1 MSVLPPPSSLSEDAA
16 PVRDETVV
24 PSERNGS
31 PLLRKL
37 RDSKAASV
45 FKPENLLREGR
56 RQRGLPEG
64 DVPEICVLDPDGD
77 LMRLLR
83 HDGRGRLCPGWA
95 CYHSELFEFDLANGG
110 VAGVIG
116 CAVGASYAVLVAE
129 QLFASGCR
137 LLISITSAGLIA
149 DLGDPPYVVLIE
161 RALRDEGTSAHYLPL
176 SDFASAPDT
185 ALLESGEKSEL
196 RRKFP
201 PEMQYCPSSRCDLD
215 HRCAV
220 SRTEPAIAAARS
232 SGALAVEMEAAALY
246 AFATAKGVPV
256 VCFAHITNSM
266 AQHGGDDFEKGEG
279 QGTVT
284 ALRLIELATRAFTS
298 HAQRRS

>member
-1 MSVLPPPSSLSEDAA
+1 MSVLPPPSSLSEDVA

-24 PSERNGS
+24 PSERDGS

-37 RDSKAASV
+37 RDSKAPSV

-176 SDFASAPDT
+176 SDFASAPNT
-185 ALLESGEKSEL
+185 ALLDRVESEL
-196 RRKFP
+196 RRLCLICGTARQARGLWRHDPVGAVQSYVRPFDAG
-201 PEMQYCPSSRCDLD
+201 CD
-215 HRCAV
+215 RW
-220 SRTEPAIAAARS
+220 P
-232 SGALAVEMEAAALY
+232 
-246 AFATAKGVPV
+246 
-256 VCFAHITNSM
+256 
-266 AQHGGDDFEKGEG
+266 
-279 QGTVT
+279 
-284 ALRLIELATRAFTS
+284 
-298 HAQRRS
+298 

>member
-1 MSVLPPPSSLSEDAA
+1 MSVLPPPSSLSEDVA
-16 PVRDETVV
+16 PVRDETVA
-24 PSERNGS
+24 PSERDGS

-37 RDSKAASV
+37 RDSKAPSV

-176 SDFASAPDT
+176 SDFASAPDA
-185 ALLESGEKSEL
+185 ALLDRVESEL
-196 RRKFP
+196 RREFP
-201 PEMQYCPSSRCDLD
+201 PECSIAL
-215 HRCAV
+215 HRGATWTTDAPY
-220 SRTEPAIAAARS
+220 RETEPAIAAARS

-246 AFATAKGVPV
+246 AFGTAKRVLV
-256 VCFAHITNSM
+256 VCFAHVTNSM
-266 AQHGGDDFEKGEG
+266 AQHGVNDFEKGEG

-284 ALRLIELATRAFTS
+284 ALRLIEAATRAFRS
-298 HAQRRS
+298 HAQRRF